1 MLTYNVWFAEHV
13 ALADRV
19 QGLSDVVVRSDP
31 HVLCLQEVTP
41 NILMLLHAMPWFE
54 AYKCTPPPAQQYFTV
69 VLFKQSLHKKDKTTR
84 LVRRNFP
91 GSKMGR
97 YADGVAGIE
106 CGGGRELTVMSSHL
120 ESFISKAQTSSA
132 ERVAQLKD
140 TIRVLDGVVDR
151 RAAERLKH
159 PRREP
164 GALPDGGSG
173 VSGGGVRNALFAG
186 DTNWDETTDGEV
198 PLPPGWEDAWLLK
211 GDGGPGYTY
220 DLKRNAMMSGYLQK
234 RLDRVFCRLEDFRVA
249 SFEMVGTTPVTRRDG
264 SVATYVNEWKGRAET
279 KAVLPSDHFGVLVT
293 LEALE
298 K

>member
-1 MLTYNVWFAEHV
+1 M
-13 ALADRV
+13 
-19 QGLSDVVVRSDP
+19 
-31 HVLCLQEVTP
+31 
-41 NILMLLHAMPWFE
+41 
-54 AYKCTPPPAQQYFTV
+54 
-69 VLFKQSLHKKDKTTR
+69 
-84 LVRRNFP
+84 
-91 GSKMGR
+91 
-97 YADGVAGIE
+97 
-106 CGGGRELTVMSSHL
+106 
-120 ESFISKAQTSSA
+120 
-132 ERVAQLKD
+132 
-140 TIRVLDGVVDR
+140 
-151 RAAERLKH
+151 
-159 PRREP
+159 
-164 GALPDGGSG
+164 
-173 VSGGGVRNALFAG
+173 
-186 DTNWDETTDGEV
+186 